1 MSPGGASAL
10 ALDLGTTFVKAARLD
25 LDAGR
30 LTRVERLPFPPP
42 LAGRPPG
49 HHEVDPAAVVDA
61 ARGLLA
67 RLATDGPA
75 EALVVSGQ
83 MHGLVLTTEGG
94 EPRSPAY
101 TWQDQRALQRH
112 PGGDG
117 SFLEVLTR
125 RLGPEVCRRTGHDL
139 AAGRPLAV
147 LFWLAETGQLPAG
160 DSALVPVSLPDFVGA
175 RLAGAGSP
183 PVSGPS
189 QAAATAALDL
199 ARGAWDPAAQE
210 VLGKGRLH
218 WPALVPEIAVAGR
231 LATRGADLPWHV
243 ALGDQQAA
251 LLGAALEEG
260 ELSLNVSTGS
270 QAAVVSPTFALGPY
284 TTRPFTD
291 GRWLKTVVHLPAGRA
306 LAALVRLLSELALAE
321 GVTLADPW
329 ATIERAA
336 AAVPDT
342 DLEADLAFFPGA
354 LGDRGALRNLREGNL
369 TVGDLFLAAYRRM
382 AQGYEEAATRLAPD
396 RPWRRV
402 VFSGGLVQ
410 QSPLLRR
417 LIVERLG
424 LPHRSAPAAE
434 DVLTGLLA
442 VALAATGRAP
452 SCAEA
457 AARLASRKGPR
468 VD

>member
-1 MSPGGASAL
+1 VSRAGASAL
-10 ALDLGTTFVKAARLD
+10 ALDLGTTFVKGARLD

-42 LAGRPPG
+42 LDGRPPG
-49 HHEVDPAAVVDA
+49 HHEVDPAAVVA
-61 ARGLLA
+61 ATRGLLA
-67 RLATDGPA
+67 RLSADGPA

-83 MHGLVLTTEGG
+83 MHGLVLTTERG
-94 EPRSPAY
+94 EPRSPVY
-101 TWQDQRALQRH
+101 TWQDQRALERH

-125 RLGPEVCRRTGHDL
+125 RLGPEACRRTGHDL
-139 AAGRPLAV
+139 WAARPLAL
-147 LFWLAETGQLPAG
+147 LFWLAETGRLPAG
-160 DSALVPVSLPDFVGA
+160 PVMPVSLPDFVVGQ
-175 RLAGAGSP
+175 LAGAGSP

-199 ARGAWDPAAQE
+199 TRGTWDRAAQE
-210 VLGKGRLH
+210 ALGRARLR
-218 WPALVPEIAVAGR
+218 WPALVPETAVVGQLTAGG
-231 LATRGADLPWHV
+231 ATLPWHA

-270 QAAVVSPTFALGPY
+270 QAAVVSPILELGPY

-291 GRWLKTVVHLPAGRA
+291 GRWLRTVVHLPAGRA

-336 AAVPDT
+336 AAVADT
-342 DLEADLAFFPGA
+342 DLEAELAFFPSA
-354 LGDRGALRNLREGNL
+354 LGDRGALTNLHEGNL
-369 TVGDLFLAAYRRM
+369 TVGHVFLAAYRRM
-382 AQGYEEAATRLAPD
+382 ARGYEEAAARLGPG

-417 LIVERLG
+417 LIVGRLG
-424 LPHRSAPAAE
+424 LPSRAAPAAE

-442 VALAATGRAP
+442 VALAATGRAR

-457 AARLASRKGPR
+457 AARLAGRNGPR